1 MSTDQLW
8 PPPDTAIVARDGAS
22 VAKLTIAAKGMV
34 SLGLGAT
41 LGDVVNSMELLSPVY
56 AGPFVAPARGG
67 HYLSSVSIATRG

>member
-1 MSTDQLW
+1 
-8 PPPDTAIVARDGAS
+8 
-22 VAKLTIAAKGMV
+22 MV

-67 HYLSSVSIATRG
+67 HYLSSVSIATWG